1 MNSFAVKS
9 LLLVAALVGVLWNG
23 ELKAYPNFIS
33 LGYQSCMGCH
43 YNPYGGGPLT
53 DYGRSVGATYVASRM
68 FWSKK
73 ASEERIAKA
82 SGFLWRKPSNKW
94 LRPGLSYRGLF
105 YQVNQK
111 DQSDSRFIHMDASA
125 SLAMLFGDKDQ
136 FTMVGSV
143 SYAPPPQA
151 LKASDEKIEPYRS
164 REHYVGYRISRS
176 FGVYAGLMDRIYGL
190 RIPDHTAFSRV
201 IPQQTMNDQSHG
213 VLGHLMLKD
222 WEIGV
227 QAFAGNLAQKDA
239 KLRQKGL
246 ATQMEYSPFKRTR
259 IGYSLL
265 MSSSD
270 YLKFMA
276 NAVHVRTGLGGK
288 VSLLAELGEVAK
300 EAKEILF
307 ESKSQYLF
315 TQTHWFMTRGFFSLL
330 TVEYNKPDVRGK
342 LMTYRYGPG
351 IQFFPHHGIELR
363 LDALNSQTK
372 ENSTTVNNFW
382 QYLAQIHLWI

>member
-1 MNSFAVKS
+1 MKYFATK
-9 LLLVAALVGVLWNG
+9 LLIMAAFVGVFWNG
-23 ELKAYPNFIS
+23 ELSAYPNYIS

-68 FWSKK
+68 LWSKK
-73 ASEERIAKA
+73 ASEERIARA
-82 SGFLWRKPSNKW
+82 SGFLWRKPLNDW
-94 LRPGLSYRGLF
+94 MRPGLSYRGLY
-105 YQVNQK
+105 YQVKQPEK
-111 DQSDSRFIHMDASA
+111 TDSRFIHMDASA

-136 FTMVGSV
+136 FTVVGSV

-151 LKASDEKIEPYRS
+151 LKNSDEKIESYRS

-201 IPQQTMNDQSHG
+201 LPQQTMNDQSHG
-213 VLGHLMLKD
+213 VLGHIMLKD

-227 QAFAGNLAQKDA
+227 QGFLGNLTQKDE
-239 KLRQKGL
+239 KLRQKGF
-246 ATQMEYSPFKRTR
+246 ATQVEYSLFKRTR

-265 MSSSD
+265 SSSSD
-270 YLKFMA
+270 YLSLMA
-276 NAVHVRTGLGGK
+276 NALHVRTGLGSK
-288 VSLLAELGEVAK
+288 LSLLAEIGEVAK
-300 EAKEILF
+300 RAKETEF
-307 ESKSQYLF
+307 QPKGQYLF

-330 TVEYNKPDVRGK
+330 TFEYNKPELRGK
-342 LMTYRYGPG
+342 LVTYRYGPG
-351 IQFFPHHGIELR
+351 IQFFPNHGIELR
-363 LDALNSQTK
+363 IDALNSQTK
-372 ENSTTVNNFW
+372 EGGTNVNSFW